1 MQPAAQP
8 GLTHYLRY
16 RHWYE
21 AGAVLVYALISGIVN
36 IAANTTELRHLHLPY
51 LPWEPYVWEYSSA
64 IVVLA
69 SLPAIVLFDH
79 RLPISWSTWRINIAR
94 HFIATIVFSAYKVGA
109 TILLRKLLYAL
120 MGGHFDASL
129 IPSGFGYDYLPNAR
143 QYLGIL
149 VLIYCYRFIV
159 SQLQGEAR
167 TFAEPDVGPPVDS
180 LEWPQRFMV
189 RKLGR
194 EFLISASEIEWL
206 QAQGNYVNLQ
216 VRGRAYPLRSTM
228 TAVQA
233 LLDPEK
239 FVRVH
244 RSHIVN
250 LDFLLEIEPL
260 DTGDARLKMRDGTQ
274 VGCSRT
280 YRDALRASAITFPV
294 PPTPHPS

>member
-1 MQPAAQP
+1 MQPAQT

-21 AGAVLVYALISGIVN
+21 AGVLMLYALTTGIVN

-51 LPWEPYVWEYSSA
+51 LPWEPYVWEYTAA

-69 SLPAIVLFDH
+69 ALPAIVLFDH

-94 HFIATIVFSAYKVGA
+94 HFIATIAFSGYKVGA
-109 TILLRKLLYAL
+109 TILLRKLAYAL
-120 MGGHFDASL
+120 MGAHYDSGL
-129 IPSGFGYDYLPNAR
+129 VPSGFGYDYLPNAR
-143 QYLGIL
+143 SYLGIL
-149 VLIYCYRFIV
+149 VLIYSYRFIL
-159 SQLQGEAR
+159 SQLQGEAH
-167 TFAEPDVGPPVDS
+167 TFAQPDVGPPVES
-180 LEWPQRFMV
+180 LERPQRFLV
-189 RKLGR
+189 RKLGK
-194 EFLISASEIEWL
+194 EFLIAANEIEWL

-233 LLDPEK
+233 LLNPDK

-250 LDFLLEIEPL
+250 IDYLLEIEPL
-260 DTGDARLKMRDGTQ
+260 DTGDARLKLRDGTL

-280 YRDALRASAITFPV
+280 YRDALRGRV
-294 PPTPHPS
+294 E